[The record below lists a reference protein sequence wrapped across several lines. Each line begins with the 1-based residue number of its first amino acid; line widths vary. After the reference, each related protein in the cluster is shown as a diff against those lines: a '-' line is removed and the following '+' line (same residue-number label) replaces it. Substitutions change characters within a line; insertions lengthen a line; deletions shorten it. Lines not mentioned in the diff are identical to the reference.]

1 MSLSKNLMEQ
11 TQGLAEKINELNDEI
26 PNITGTIKKMKV
38 LFNWHGSTLERRAEV
53 IQLNSEEGI

>member
-1 MSLSKNLMEQ
+1 VSLSKNLMEQ